1 MKNFTNNYLCWRLPF
16 VPLAWWVSM
25 GKWSLLCFQLMP
37 WIYMY
42 LSSRWPWD
50 TTLTQFCMR
59 KVILI
64 PLPRCGTKFLDL
76 HFSTTSFQNSLC
88 LLKLLLFKCSVLSKM
103 SAFLALWHSWR
114 PNYGIDLT
122 HASTCAQDS
131 IINASL
137 HYRLFP
143 MTMQLLSGKPHTS
156 IVQMRGYRVPKP

>member
-1 MKNFTNNYLCWRLPF
+1 
-16 VPLAWWVSM
+16 
-25 GKWSLLCFQLMP
+25 
-37 WIYMY
+37 
-42 LSSRWPWD
+42 
-50 TTLTQFCMR
+50 
-59 KVILI
+59 
-64 PLPRCGTKFLDL
+64 
-76 HFSTTSFQNSLC
+76 